1 MRALLITLVTLLLA
15 NSVYCSDAD
24 QKPLNEEFL
33 RNYMAGEYDIIGGA
47 RLIRVQL
54 TRDV

>member
-1 MRALLITLVTLLLA
+1 MRALIITLVTLLLA
-15 NSVYCSDAD
+15 NSVRCSDAD
-24 QKPLNEEFL
+24 RKPLDEELL
-33 RNYMAGEYDIIGGA
+33 RNYMAGEYYLMGA